1 MFDKMSDAVK
11 LPFKV
16 AERISKP
23 FCDVVEGVMGED
35 VDEFVEKLPGGKVL
49 ADTTTSFN
57 KWLLEDNSEK
67 EEDNKNPGKNK
78 KK

>member
-49 ADTTTSFN
+49 TDTTTSFN
-57 KWLLEDNSEK
+57 NWLLEDNSEK
-67 EEDNKNPGKNK
+67 DKKEKDK
-78 KK
+78 KKE